1 MAPGAVIHDSKSV
14 TIRFEISLG
23 PLGYG
28 WHVLVRPVSIS
39 FGSNMAPGAMD
50 DTHTH
55 TLHEVCQ
62 SVLKITWPLRPEL
75 SRIFEDMYQLV
86 LEITWAPEAG
96 DDTHF
101 QKYRILSTC

>member
-14 TIRFEISLG
+14 TIRFEVSLA

-28 WHVLVRPVSIS
+28 RHVVLRPVSIS

-55 TLHEVCQ
+55 STR
-62 SVLKITWPLRPEL
+62 SVPI
-75 SRIFEDMYQLV
+75 SFENNR
-86 LEITWAPEAG
+86 APEARAV
-96 DDTHF
+96 TH
-101 QKYRILSTC
+101 L